1 MKTVLTIKIELADN
15 DFDRLERLAL
25 QAKKWSLTLL
35 EDTLTESLFHELGIF
50 GKITVTKIE

>member
-1 MKTVLTIKIELADN
+1 MRTIITIKVELADS

-35 EDTLTESLFHELGIF
+35 EDTVTDSLFHELGIF
-50 GKITVTKIE
+50 GKTTVTKIG